1 MTEPGVVSVD
11 EGRPNS
17 DASTRRRICIWGG
30 GGLSLTQV
38 LDTLTQLQ
46 IPFSR
51 VQRVRQRNGT
61 RRYDCFVEAG
71 EVQNSVRRPV
81 SNNDCLNVANG
92 SSTHILVV
100 WKPNVVGDC
109 PPRAR
114 VSLDVEF
121 LDGRTKWS
129 VLLAW
134 LLFGQTL

>member
-51 VQRVRQRNGT
+51 VRRVRQRNGT

-92 SSTHILVV
+92 SSTH
-100 WKPNVVGDC
+100 
-109 PPRAR
+109 
-114 VSLDVEF
+114 F
-121 LDGRTKWS
+121 L
-129 VLLAW
+129 
-134 LLFGQTL
+134 